1 MRFGS
6 YQSRTFYQKPS
17 DISERDVLTGHEE
30 KNMLYCEKCMELIE
44 ESKCPNC
51 KKSNVREP
59 KRNDTVF
66 LIVDKALTIAAIE
79 GILQNN
85 RIPSY
90 QRGLLGSGVTA
101 YLGYSMETA
110 YLYVPY
116 GEFERARELIDNFI
130 YEDDNE
136 GEKIC

>member
-1 MRFGS
+1 
-6 YQSRTFYQKPS
+6 
-17 DISERDVLTGHEE
+17 
-30 KNMLYCEKCMELIE
+30 MELIE

-59 KRNDTVF
+59 KRNDPVF
-66 LIVDKALTIAAIE
+66 LILEKALTIAAIE
-79 GILQNN
+79 GILENN
-85 RIPSY
+85 GIPSY

-101 YLGYSMETA
+101 YLGYSMESA

-116 GEFERARELIDNFI
+116 GELERAKELIDNFI
-130 YEDDNE
+130 YKEDSE

>member
-1 MRFGS
+1 
-6 YQSRTFYQKPS
+6 
-17 DISERDVLTGHEE
+17 
-30 KNMLYCEKCMELIE
+30 MELVE

-51 KKSNVREP
+51 KKSIVREP
-59 KRNDTVF
+59 KKNDPVF

-85 RIPSY
+85 KIPSY
-90 QRGLLGSGVTA
+90 QRGMLGSGVTA

-116 GEFERARELIDNFI
+116 GELERAKELIDNFI
-130 YEDDNE
+130 HIEEEYEDNE
-136 GEKIC
+136 L